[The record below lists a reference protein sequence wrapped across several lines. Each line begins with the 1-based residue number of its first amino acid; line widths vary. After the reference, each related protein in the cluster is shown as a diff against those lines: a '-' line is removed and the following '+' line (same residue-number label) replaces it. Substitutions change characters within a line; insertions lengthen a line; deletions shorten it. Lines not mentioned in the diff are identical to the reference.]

1 MQQVDFTTLTA
12 AVRELQPDWIPARV
26 ETVYQRD
33 RYTLALSLR
42 TLDKRG
48 WIAISWHP
56 QAARIVLTDPPP
68 RIPDTFTLSQQLRS
82 VLGGLAMIEM
92 EIVSPWERL
101 VRLAFATRPGAE
113 RLYYLYI
120 EPIGKYSNLTLT
132 DADNLII
139 TTAHQVSNKQSSV
152 RTIETGRPYEVP
164 PSLTDPMPN
173 LEESIER
180 WIDRVSLIPDKLN
193 QRLVR
198 SYRGLSTILM
208 NEMITAA
215 GLDPIQTTDTLARS
229 DWEKLFEYWQI
240 WLRTLTQVDGYTFNP
255 HLTSNGFSVMGW
267 RCPEPA
273 EGRDPGTPVA
283 SVNQAIETY
292 YTQILD
298 REAFTQLKHQLTQ
311 KLGTILAKLR
321 VKANVF
327 KNRLQESTG
336 ADEYRTNADLLM
348 AYLQEWEPGMKSI
361 VLNDFE
367 TGEPVKIKLE
377 PEKNAIQNAQ
387 FLYKRH
393 QKLKRAKLA
402 VDPLLAEV
410 QAQIDYLEQVEE
422 GILQVEE
429 DGVNDFRD
437 MLQTLLETKRELI
450 DTGYFPTADRLA
462 KAELAETKPR
472 VLKTPS
478 GFELLIGR
486 NNRQN
491 DRLTFKIATDYD
503 LWFHAQEIAGSHGL
517 LRIAPG
523 AVAEEAD
530 LQFTANAVA
539 YYSRAR
545 QSQAVPVVYTA
556 TKHVYKPKGAKPGM
570 VIYKHE
576 QIVWGHP
583 QLLDGKTSIN
593 AGREKY
599 GHDKYPSLAWDQI
612 VTKNP
617 LC

>member
-12 AVRELQPDWIPARV
+12 AVRELQSDWIPARV
-26 ETVYQRD
+26 ESVYQRD
-33 RYTLALSLR
+33 RYTLALSCR
-42 TLDKRG
+42 TLDKRC

-82 VLGGLAMIEM
+82 VLGGLAMTGMEM
-92 EIVSPWERL
+92 VSPWERL
-101 VRLAFATRPGAE
+101 VKLTFATRPGAE
-113 RLYYLYI
+113 ALYYLYV

-208 NEMITAA
+208 NELITAA
-215 GLDPIQTTDTLARS
+215 GLDPIQTTDTLAPA
-229 DWEKLFEYWQI
+229 DWAKLFEYWQI
-240 WLRTLTQVDGYTFNP
+240 WLRTLAQVDGYSFKP
-255 HLTSNGFSVMGW
+255 HLTDNGFSVMGV
-267 RCPEPA
+267 
-273 EGRDPGTPVA
+273 GNTSTPVA
-283 SVNQAIETY
+283 SVNSAIETY
-292 YTQILD
+292 YTRILD

-321 VKANVF
+321 VKANTF
-327 KNRLQESTG
+327 KAKLQESTG

-348 AYLQEWEPGMKSI
+348 SYLQAWQPGMKEI
-361 VLNDFE
+361 ILNDFE

-402 VDPLLAEV
+402 VDPLLAAV
-410 QAQIDYLEQVEE
+410 QAEIDYLEQVEE
-422 GILQVEE
+422 SVLQLQE
-429 DGVNDFRD
+429 DGTNDVRE
-437 MLQTLLETKRELI
+437 MLQTLLEIKKELI
-450 DTGYFPTADRLA
+450 DTGYFPNADRLA
-462 KAELAETKPR
+462 KAELAETKPHS
-472 VLKTPS
+472 LTTPS

-491 DRLTFKIATDYD
+491 DKLTFKTATEYD

-517 LRIAPG
+517 LRITPG

-539 YYSRAR
+539 YYSRSR

-556 TKHVYKPKGAKPGM
+556 TRHVYKPKGAKPGM

-576 QIVWGHP
+576 QIIWGHP
-583 QLLDGKTSIN
+583 QTLV
-593 AGREKY
+593 
-599 GHDKYPSLAWDQI
+599 PS
-612 VTKNP
+612 
-617 LC
+617 

>member
-12 AVRELQPDWIPARV
+12 TVRELQPDWIPARV

-33 RYTLALSLR
+33 RYTLALGLR

-68 RIPDTFTLSQQLRS
+68 RTPDTFTLSQQLRS
-82 VLGGLAMIEM
+82 VLGGLAMTEM

-101 VRLAFATRPGAE
+101 VRLSFATRPGATAM
-113 RLYYLYI
+113 YYLYV

-132 DADNLII
+132 DADNVII
-139 TTAHQVSNKQSSV
+139 TTAHQVNNKQSSV

-164 PSLTDPMPN
+164 PSLTDPMPS

-180 WIDRVSLIPDKLN
+180 WIERVSLIPDKLN

-208 NEMITAA
+208 NEMIVAA
-215 GLDPIQTTDTLARS
+215 GLDPFQTTDTLDRS

-240 WLRTLTQVDGYTFNP
+240 WLRTLTQVDGYQFHP
-255 HLTSNGFSVMGW
+255 HLTPNGFSVMGW
-267 RCPEPA
+267 S
-273 EGRDPGTPVA
+273 DLGTPVA
-283 SVNQAIETY
+283 TVNQAIETY
-292 YTQILD
+292 YTRILD

-311 KLGTILAKLR
+311 KLSTILAKLR
-321 VKANVF
+321 LKANTF
-327 KNRLQESTG
+327 KTKLAESTG

-348 AYLQEWEPGMKSI
+348 AHLQDWQPGMKQI
-361 VLNDFE
+361 ILNDFE

-422 GILQVEE
+422 SILQTEE
-429 DGVNDFRD
+429 DSTNNVRE
-437 MLQTLLETKRELI
+437 MLQTLLEIKEELVN
-450 DTGYFPTADRLA
+450 TGYFPTPDRLA

-472 VLKTPS
+472 SLKTPS

-491 DRLTFKIATDYD
+491 DLLTFKTATEYD

-517 LRIAPG
+517 LRITPG
-523 AVAEEAD
+523 AVAQEED

-545 QSQAVPVVYTA
+545 QSQAVPVVYTE

-583 QLLDGKTSIN
+583 QGIEIDL
-593 AGREKY
+593 
-599 GHDKYPSLAWDQI
+599 
-612 VTKNP
+612 
-617 LC
+617 

>member
-12 AVRELQPDWIPARV
+12 AVRELQPDWVPARV
-26 ETVYQRD
+26 ESVYQRD

-82 VLGGLAMIEM
+82 VLGGLAMIGMEM
-92 EIVSPWERL
+92 VSPWERL
-101 VRLAFATRPGAE
+101 VRLTFATRPGAE
-113 RLYYLYI
+113 ALYYLYV

-173 LEESIER
+173 IEESIER

-208 NEMITAA
+208 NELITAA
-215 GLDPIQTTDTLARS
+215 GLDPVQTTDTLTPA
-229 DWEKLFEYWQI
+229 DWEKLFKYWQI
-240 WLRTLTQVDGYTFNP
+240 WLRTLTQVDGYSFNP
-255 HLTSNGFSVMGW
+255 HLTDNGFSVMGW
-267 RCPEPA
+267 S
-273 EGRDPGTPVA
+273 DIGTPVA
-283 SVNQAIETY
+283 SVNIAIETY
-292 YTQILD
+292 YSRILD

-311 KLGTILAKLR
+311 KLGTILTKLR
-321 VKANVF
+321 VKANTF
-327 KNRLQESTG
+327 KAKLQESTG

-348 AYLQEWEPGMKSI
+348 SYLQEWQPGMKEI
-361 VLNDFE
+361 ILNDFE

-402 VDPLLAEV
+402 VDPLLASV
-410 QAQIDYLEQVEE
+410 QAEIDYLEQVEE
-422 GILQVEE
+422 SVLQLQE
-429 DGVNDFRD
+429 DGTNDVRE
-437 MLQTLLETKRELI
+437 MLQTLLEIKKELI

-462 KAELAETKPR
+462 KAELAETKPHS
-472 VLKTPS
+472 LKTPS

-491 DRLTFKIATDYD
+491 DLLTFKTATEYD

-517 LRIAPG
+517 LRITPG
-523 AVAEEAD
+523 AVAEEVD

-545 QSQAVPVVYTA
+545 QSQAVPVVYTE

-576 QIVWGHP
+576 QIIWGHP
-583 QLLDGKTSIN
+583 QTLNIDLDLT
-593 AGREKY
+593 
-599 GHDKYPSLAWDQI
+599 Q
-612 VTKNP
+612 
-617 LC
+617 

>member
-12 AVRELQPDWIPARV
+12 AVRELQADWIPARV

-33 RYTLALSLR
+33 RYTLALGLR
-42 TLDKRG
+42 TLEKKG

-68 RIPDTFTLSQQLRS
+68 RIADTFTLSQQLRS
-82 VLGGLAMIEM
+82 VLGGLAMVEM
-92 EIVSPWERL
+92 TMVAPWERL

-113 RLYYLYI
+113 ALYYLYV

-164 PSLTDPMPN
+164 PSLTDPMPS
-173 LEESIER
+173 LAESIDR
-180 WIDRVSLIPDKLN
+180 WIERVSLIPDKLN

-208 NEMITAA
+208 NELIVTA
-215 GLDPIQTTDTLARS
+215 GLSPIQTTDTLSPS
-229 DWEKLFEYWQI
+229 DWEKLFGYWQK
-240 WLRTLTQVDGYTFNP
+240 WLRTLTQVAGYQCHP
-255 HLTSNGFSVMGW
+255 HLTTNGFSVLGW
-267 RCPEPA
+267 
-273 EGRDPGTPVA
+273 GNLGTPVA
-283 SVNQAIETY
+283 TVNEAVETY
-292 YTQILD
+292 YTRILD

-311 KLGTILAKLR
+311 KLSTILAKLR
-321 VKANVF
+321 VKANTF
-327 KNRLQESTG
+327 KTKLLESTG

-348 AYLQEWEPGMKSI
+348 AYLQEWAPGMTQI
-361 VLNDFE
+361 ILNDFE

-410 QAQIDYLEQVEE
+410 QAQIDYLEQVEAS
-422 GILQVEE
+422 ILQTDE
-429 DGVNDFRD
+429 DSEDDVRE
-437 MLQTLLETKRELI
+437 MLQTLLEIKKELI
-450 DTGYFPTADRLA
+450 DTGYFPATDRIA

-472 VLKTPS
+472 ALKTPS

-491 DRLTFKIATDYD
+491 DLLTFKTATEYD

-517 LRIAPG
+517 LRITPG
-523 AVAEEAD
+523 AVAEAAD

-545 QSQAVPVVYTA
+545 QSQAVPVVYTE

-583 QLLDGKTSIN
+583 YRLN
-593 AGREKY
+593 AAG
-599 GHDKYPSLAWDQI
+599 L
-612 VTKNP
+612 V
-617 LC
+617 

>member
-12 AVRELQPDWIPARV
+12 AVRELRSDWIPARV
-26 ETVYQRD
+26 ESVYQRD

-82 VLGGLAMIEM
+82 VLGGLAMVGMEM
-92 EIVSPWERL
+92 VSPWERL
-101 VRLAFATRPGAE
+101 VRLTFATRPGAE
-113 RLYYLYI
+113 ALYYLYV

-139 TTAHQVSNKQSSV
+139 TTAHQVTNKQSSV

-173 LEESIER
+173 IEESIER

-208 NEMITAA
+208 NELITAA
-215 GLDPIQTTDTLARS
+215 GLDPIQTTDTLAAA

-240 WLRTLTQVDGYTFNP
+240 WLRTLTQVDEYRFNP
-255 HLTSNGFSVMGW
+255 QLTDNGFSVMGW
-267 RCPEPA
+267 
-273 EGRDPGTPVA
+273 GNLGTPVT
-283 SVNQAIETY
+283 SVNSAIETY
-292 YTQILD
+292 YTRILD

-321 VKANVF
+321 VKANTF
-327 KNRLQESTG
+327 KAKLQESTG
-336 ADEYRTNADLLM
+336 ADEYRSNADLLM
-348 AYLQEWEPGMKSI
+348 SYLQAWQPGMKEI
-361 VLNDFE
+361 ILNDFE

-402 VDPLLAEV
+402 VDPLLAAV
-410 QAQIDYLEQVEE
+410 QAEIDYLEQVEE
-422 GILQVEE
+422 SVIQLQE
-429 DGVNDFRD
+429 DGTNDVCE
-437 MLQTLLETKRELI
+437 MLQTLLEIKKELI
-450 DTGYFPTADRLA
+450 DTGYFPNADRLA

-472 VLKTPS
+472 SLTTPS

-491 DRLTFKIATDYD
+491 DKLTFKTATEYD

-517 LRIAPG
+517 LRITPG

-539 YYSRAR
+539 YYSRSR

-576 QIVWGHP
+576 QIIWGHP
-583 QLLDGKTSIN
+583 QTLNVD
-593 AGREKY
+593 
-599 GHDKYPSLAWDQI
+599 
-612 VTKNP
+612 
-617 LC
+617 

>member
-12 AVRELQPDWIPARV
+12 AVRELQSDWIPARV
-26 ETVYQRD
+26 ESVYQRD

-82 VLGGLAMIEM
+82 VLGGLAMVGMEM
-92 EIVSPWERL
+92 VSPWERL
-101 VRLAFATRPGAE
+101 VKLTFATRPGAE
-113 RLYYLYI
+113 ALYYLYV

-139 TTAHQVSNKQSSV
+139 TTAHQVTNKQSSV

-164 PSLTDPMPN
+164 PSLTDPMPS
-173 LEESIER
+173 LEESLER

-208 NEMITAA
+208 NELITAA
-215 GLDPIQTTDTLARS
+215 GLDPVQTTDTLAPA

-240 WLRTLTQVDGYTFNP
+240 WLRTLTQVDGYSFNP
-255 HLTSNGFSVMGW
+255 HLTDNGFSVMGW
-267 RCPEPA
+267 A
-273 EGRDPGTPVA
+273 DTGTPVV
-283 SVNQAIETY
+283 SVNSAIETY
-292 YTQILD
+292 YTRILD

-321 VKANVF
+321 VKANTF
-327 KNRLQESTG
+327 KAKLQESTG
-336 ADEYRTNADLLM
+336 ADEYRSNADLLM
-348 AYLQEWEPGMKSI
+348 SYLQAWQPGMKEI
-361 VLNDFE
+361 ILNDFE
-367 TGEPVKIKLE
+367 TGAPVKIKLE

-402 VDPLLAEV
+402 VDPLLAAV
-410 QAQIDYLEQVEE
+410 QAEIDYLEQVEE
-422 GILQVEE
+422 SVIQLQEGS
-429 DGVNDFRD
+429 DNDVCE
-437 MLQTLLETKRELI
+437 MLQTLLEIKKELI
-450 DTGYFPTADRLA
+450 DTGYFPNADRLA

-472 VLKTPS
+472 SLTTPS

-491 DRLTFKIATDYD
+491 DKLTFKTATEYD

-517 LRIAPG
+517 LRITPG

-539 YYSRAR
+539 YYSRSR

-576 QIVWGHP
+576 QIIWGHP
-583 QLLDGKTSIN
+583 QTLNID
-593 AGREKY
+593 
-599 GHDKYPSLAWDQI
+599 
-612 VTKNP
+612 
-617 LC
+617 

>member
-12 AVRELQPDWIPARV
+12 TVRELQPDWVPARV

-42 TLDKRG
+42 TLEQRG
-48 WIAISWHP
+48 WMAISWHP
-56 QAARIVLTDPPP
+56 QAARIVITDPPP

-82 VLGGLAMIEM
+82 VLGGLAMIEL
-92 EIVSPWERL
+92 ELVTPWERL
-101 VRLAFATRPGAE
+101 VRLAFATRPGAAA
-113 RLYYLYI
+113 LYYLYV

-152 RTIETGRPYEVP
+152 RTIETGRPYEAP
-164 PSLTDPMPN
+164 PSLTDPQPH
-173 LEESIER
+173 LAESIER
-180 WIDRVSLIPDKLN
+180 WIERVSLIPDRLN
-193 QRLVR
+193 LRLVR

-208 NEMITAA
+208 NELITVA
-215 GLDPIQTTDTLARS
+215 GLNPLQTTDTLARS

-240 WLRTLTQVDGYTFNP
+240 WLRTLTQVEGYQFHP
-255 HLTSNGFSVMGW
+255 QLTTNGFSVMGW
-267 RCPEPA
+267 RCPEPVV
-273 EGRDPGTPVA
+273 GSDISTPVTT
-283 SVNQAIETY
+283 VNQAVEAY

-298 REAFTQLKHQLTQ
+298 REAFSQLKHQLTQ
-311 KLGTILAKLR
+311 KLSTILAKLR
-321 VKANVF
+321 VKAHTF
-327 KNRLQESTG
+327 TTKLQESTG

-348 AYLQEWEPGMKSI
+348 AYLHHWEPGMNQI
-361 VLNDFE
+361 ILNDFE

-410 QAQIDYLEQVEE
+410 QAQIDYLEQVEAS
-422 GILQVEE
+422 IVQVEE
-429 DGVNDFRD
+429 DGTNDARE
-437 MLQTLLETKRELI
+437 MLQTLLETKKELI
-450 DTGYFPTADRLA
+450 DTGYFPAADRLA

-491 DRLTFKIATDYD
+491 DRLTFKMATDYD

-517 LRIAPG
+517 LRITPG

-545 QSQAVPVVYTA
+545 QSQSVPVVYTA

-583 QLLDGKTSIN
+583 QLLDASF
-593 AGREKY
+593 
-599 GHDKYPSLAWDQI
+599 S
-612 VTKNP
+612 
-617 LC
+617 

>member
-12 AVRELQPDWIPARV
+12 AVRELQLDWIPARV
-26 ETVYQRD
+26 ESVYQRD

-82 VLGGLAMIEM
+82 VLGGLAMIGLEM
-92 EIVSPWERL
+92 VSPWERL
-101 VRLAFATRPGAE
+101 VRLTFATRPGAE
-113 RLYYLYI
+113 ALYYLYV

-139 TTAHQVSNKQSSV
+139 TTAHQVTNKQSSV

-164 PSLTDPMPN
+164 PALTDPMPN
-173 LEESIER
+173 IAESIDR

-208 NEMITAA
+208 NELITVA
-215 GLDPIQTTDTLARS
+215 GLDPVQNTETLARS
-229 DWEKLFEYWQI
+229 DWEKLFGYWQV
-240 WLRTLTQVDGYTFNP
+240 WLKTLNQVESYHFKP
-255 HLTSNGFSVMGW
+255 QLTEHGFSVMGW
-267 RCPEPA
+267 
-273 EGRDPGTPVA
+273 DHPGTAVA
-283 SVNQAIETY
+283 SVNLAIETY

-298 REAFTQLKHQLTQ
+298 QEAFTQLKHQLTQ

-321 VKANVF
+321 VKANTF
-327 KNRLQESTG
+327 KAKLQESTG

-348 AYLQEWEPGMKSI
+348 SYLQEWQPGMKQI
-361 VLNDFE
+361 ILNDFE
-367 TGEPVKIKLE
+367 TGEPIKIKLE

-402 VDPLLAEV
+402 VDPLLAAV
-410 QAQIDYLEQVEE
+410 QAEIDYLEQVEE
-422 GILQVEE
+422 SVIQLQP
-429 DGVNDFRD
+429 DSTNDVREL
-437 MLQTLLETKRELI
+437 LQTLLEIKKELI
-450 DTGYFPTADRLA
+450 DTGYFPSADRLA

-472 VLKTPS
+472 VLITPS

-491 DRLTFKIATDYD
+491 DRLTFKTATEYD

-517 LRIAPG
+517 LRITPG
-523 AVAEEAD
+523 AVADAAD

-545 QSQAVPVVYTA
+545 HSQSVPVVYTA

-576 QIVWGHP
+576 QIVWGNP
-583 QLLDGKTSIN
+583 LVARTSIS
-593 AGREKY
+593 KF
-599 GHDKYPSLAWDQI
+599 I
-612 VTKNP
+612 
-617 LC
+617 

>member
-12 AVRELQPDWIPARV
+12 AVRELKSDWIPARV
-26 ETVYQRD
+26 ESVYQRD

-82 VLGGLAMIEM
+82 VLGGLAMVGMEM
-92 EIVSPWERL
+92 VSPWERL
-101 VRLAFATRPGAE
+101 VKLTFATRPGAE
-113 RLYYLYI
+113 ALYYLYV

-139 TTAHQVSNKQSSV
+139 TTAHQVTNKQSSV

-208 NEMITAA
+208 NELITAA
-215 GLDPIQTTDTLARS
+215 GLDPIQTTDTLTPA
-229 DWEKLFEYWQI
+229 DWEQLFEYWQI
-240 WLRTLTQVDGYTFNP
+240 WLRTLTQVDGYKFNP
-255 HLTSNGFSVMGW
+255 HLTDNGFSVMGW
-267 RCPEPA
+267 
-273 EGRDPGTPVA
+273 GNVGTPVA
-283 SVNQAIETY
+283 SVNSAIETY
-292 YTQILD
+292 YTRILD

-321 VKANVF
+321 VKANTF
-327 KNRLQESTG
+327 KAKLQESTG

-348 AYLQEWEPGMKSI
+348 SYLQAWQPGMKEI
-361 VLNDFE
+361 ILNDFE
-367 TGEPVKIKLE
+367 TGTPVKIKLE

-402 VDPLLAEV
+402 VDPLLAAVKAE
-410 QAQIDYLEQVEE
+410 IDYLEQVEE
-422 GILQVEE
+422 SVIQLQESS
-429 DGVNDFRD
+429 DNDVCE
-437 MLQTLLETKRELI
+437 MLQTLLEIKKELI
-450 DTGYFPTADRLA
+450 DTGYFPNADRLA

-472 VLKTPS
+472 SLITPS

-491 DRLTFKIATDYD
+491 DKLTFKTATEYD

-517 LRIAPG
+517 LRITPG

-539 YYSRAR
+539 YYSRSR

-576 QIVWGHP
+576 QIIWGHP
-583 QLLDGKTSIN
+583 QTLNID
-593 AGREKY
+593 
-599 GHDKYPSLAWDQI
+599 
-612 VTKNP
+612 
-617 LC
+617 

>member
-12 AVRELQPDWIPARV
+12 AVRELQLDWIPARV

-33 RYTLALSLR
+33 RYTLAISLR

-82 VLGGLAMIEM
+82 VLGGLAMIGMEM
-92 EIVSPWERL
+92 VSPWERL
-101 VRLAFATRPGAE
+101 VRLTFGTRPGAE
-113 RLYYLYI
+113 ALYYLYV

-173 LEESIER
+173 IEESIDR

-208 NEMITAA
+208 NELITAA
-215 GLDPIQTTDTLARS
+215 GLDPIQQTETLGRS
-229 DWEKLFEYWQI
+229 DWEQLFGYWQI
-240 WLRTLTQVDGYTFNP
+240 WLKTLHQVEGYKFKP
-255 HLTSNGFSVMGW
+255 QLTDHSFSVMGW
-267 RCPEPA
+267 SKL
-273 EGRDPGTPVA
+273 DTYVA
-283 SVNQAIETY
+283 SVNQAIEGY

-321 VKANVF
+321 VKANTF
-327 KNRLQESTG
+327 TAKLQESTG

-348 AYLQEWEPGMKSI
+348 SYLQEWQPGMKQI
-361 VLNDFE
+361 ILNDFE
-367 TGEPVKIKLE
+367 TGEPIKIKLE

-402 VDPLLAEV
+402 VDPLLASV
-410 QAQIDYLEQVEE
+410 QAEIDYLEQVEE
-422 GILQVEE
+422 SVLQLQADSTSDVCE
-429 DGVNDFRD
+429 
-437 MLQTLLETKRELI
+437 MLQTLLEIKKELI

-462 KAELAETKPR
+462 KAELAETKPHS
-472 VLKTPS
+472 LTTPS

-491 DRLTFKIATDYD
+491 DRLTFKTATEYD

-517 LRIAPG
+517 LRITPG
-523 AVAEEAD
+523 AVAEAAD

-583 QLLDGKTSIN
+583 L
-593 AGREKY
+593 AAA
-599 GHDKYPSLAWDQI
+599 PSVSAS
-612 VTKNP
+612 
-617 LC
+617 

>member
-12 AVRELQPDWIPARV
+12 AVRELQPEWIPARV
-26 ETVYQRD
+26 ESVYQKD
-33 RYTLALSLR
+33 KYTLALSLR

-82 VLGGLAMIEM
+82 VLGGLAMTEM
-92 EIVSPWERL
+92 EIVLPWERL
-101 VRLAFATRPGAE
+101 VRLAFAKRPGAE
-113 RLYYLYI
+113 ALYYLYV

-139 TTAHQVSNKQSSV
+139 TTAHQVNNKQSSV

-173 LEESIER
+173 LEESIDR
-180 WIDRVSLIPDKLN
+180 WIERVSLIPGKLN
-193 QRLVR
+193 QRLVK

-208 NEMITAA
+208 NELIFTA
-215 GLDPIQTTDTLARS
+215 GLDPLQTTDTLS
-229 DWEKLFEYWQI
+229 PLDWEKLFEYWQI
-240 WLRTLTQVDGYTFNP
+240 WLKTMTQVEGYRFNP
-255 HLTSNGFSVMGW
+255 YLTNNGYSVMGW
-267 RCPEPA
+267 
-273 EGRDPGTPVA
+273 GISITPVA
-283 SVNQAIETY
+283 SVNAAVETY

-298 REAFTQLKHQLTQ
+298 REAFSQLKHQLTQ

-321 VKANVF
+321 VKANTF
-327 KNRLQESTG
+327 KTKLQESTG

-348 AYLQEWEPGMKSI
+348 AYLQEWEPGMKQI
-361 VLNDFE
+361 ILNDFQ
-367 TGEPVKIKLE
+367 TGEPVIIKLE

-402 VDPLLAEV
+402 VDPLLAAV
-410 QAQIDYLEQVEE
+410 QAEIDYLEQVEE
-422 GILQVEE
+422 SVLQIQE
-429 DGVNDFRD
+429 DGTNNPLE
-437 MLQTLLETKRELI
+437 MLQTLLEIKKELI

-462 KAELAETKPR
+462 KSELAETKPR
-472 VLKTPS
+472 SLKTPS

-491 DRLTFKIATDYD
+491 DLLTFKTATEYD

-517 LRIAPG
+517 LRITPG

-545 QSQAVPVVYTA
+545 QSQAVPVVYTE

-576 QIVWGHP
+576 QIIWGYP
-583 QLLDGKTSIN
+583 QEIEIDTI
-593 AGREKY
+593 
-599 GHDKYPSLAWDQI
+599 
-612 VTKNP
+612 
-617 LC
+617 

>member
-33 RYTLALSLR
+33 RYTLALGLR
-42 TLDKRG
+42 TLEKKG

-82 VLGGLAMIEM
+82 VLGGLAMVEM
-92 EIVSPWERL
+92 NMVAPWERL

-113 RLYYLYI
+113 ARYYLYV

-164 PSLTDPMPN
+164 PSLTDPMPS
-173 LEESIER
+173 LEEPIDR
-180 WIDRVSLIPDKLN
+180 WIERVSLIPDKLN

-208 NEMITAA
+208 NELIATAE
-215 GLDPIQTTDTLARS
+215 LSPIQTTDTLDRS
-229 DWEKLFEYWQI
+229 DWENLFAYWQK
-240 WLRTLTQVDGYTFNP
+240 WLRTLTQVEGYQFHP
-255 HLTSNGFSVMGW
+255 HLTTNGFSVLGW
-267 RCPEPA
+267 S
-273 EGRDPGTPVA
+273 DSVTPVA
-283 SVNQAIETY
+283 TVNDAVETY

-311 KLGTILAKLR
+311 KLSTFLAKLR
-321 VKANVF
+321 VKANTF
-327 KNRLQESTG
+327 KTKLLESTG

-348 AYLQEWEPGMKSI
+348 AYLQEWQPGMNQI
-361 VLNDFE
+361 ILNDFE

-410 QAQIDYLEQVEE
+410 QAQIDYLEQVEAS
-422 GILQVEE
+422 ILQTEE
-429 DGVNDFRD
+429 DRENDVRD
-437 MLQTLLETKRELI
+437 MLQTLLEIKKELI
-450 DTGYFPTADRLA
+450 DTGYFPAADRIA

-472 VLKTPS
+472 SLKTPS

-491 DRLTFKIATDYD
+491 DLLTFKTATEYD

-517 LRIAPG
+517 LRITPG

-583 QLLDGKTSIN
+583 QGIEID
-593 AGREKY
+593 R
-599 GHDKYPSLAWDQI
+599 
-612 VTKNP
+612 
-617 LC
+617 

>member
-12 AVRELQPDWIPARV
+12 AVRELQLDWIPARV
-26 ETVYQRD
+26 ESVYQSD

-56 QAARIVLTDPPP
+56 QAARIVQTDPPP

-82 VLGGLAMIEM
+82 VLGGLAMIGMEM
-92 EIVSPWERL
+92 VSPWERL
-101 VRLAFATRPGAE
+101 VKLTFATRPGAE
-113 RLYYLYI
+113 ALYYLYV

-173 LEESIER
+173 IEESIDR
-180 WIDRVSLIPDKLN
+180 WLDRVSLIPDKLN

-208 NEMITAA
+208 NELITAA
-215 GLDPIQTTDTLARS
+215 GLDPIQNTETLARS
-229 DWEKLFEYWQI
+229 DWEQLFGYWQI
-240 WLRTLTQVDGYTFNP
+240 WLKTLTQVEDYRFNP
-255 HLTSNGFSVMGW
+255 RQTEHGFSVMGW
-267 RCPEPA
+267 
-273 EGRDPGTPVA
+273 DLTGTAVA
-283 SVNQAIETY
+283 SVNQAIEGY

-321 VKANVF
+321 VKANTF
-327 KNRLQESTG
+327 KAKLQESTG

-348 AYLQEWEPGMKSI
+348 SYLQEWQPGMKQI
-361 VLNDFE
+361 ILNDFE
-367 TGEPVKIKLE
+367 TGEPIKIKLE

-402 VDPLLAEV
+402 VDPLLAAV
-410 QAQIDYLEQVEE
+410 QAEIDYLEQVEE
-422 GILQVEE
+422 SVIQLQP
-429 DGVNDFRD
+429 DSTNDVREL
-437 MLQTLLETKRELI
+437 LQTLLEIKKELI

-462 KAELAETKPR
+462 KAELAETKPHA
-472 VLKTPS
+472 LTTPS

-491 DRLTFKIATDYD
+491 DRLTFKTATEYD

-517 LRIAPG
+517 LRITPG
-523 AVAEEAD
+523 AVAETAD

-583 QLLDGKTSIN
+583 LAANLSICAN
-593 AGREKY
+593 
-599 GHDKYPSLAWDQI
+599 Q
-612 VTKNP
+612 
-617 LC
+617 

>member
-12 AVRELQPDWIPARV
+12 AVRELQPEWIPARV
-26 ETVYQRD
+26 ETVYQSD
-33 RYTLALSLR
+33 RYTLALGLR
-42 TLDKRG
+42 TLDKKG

-82 VLGGLAMIEM
+82 VLGGLAMTGLEM
-92 EIVSPWERL
+92 PTPWERL
-101 VRLAFATRPGAE
+101 VRLTFASRPGAE
-113 RLYYLYI
+113 ALYYLYV

-164 PSLTDPMPN
+164 PSLTDPMPS
-173 LEESIER
+173 LEEPLDR

-208 NEMITAA
+208 NELIVTT
-215 GLDPIQTTDTLARS
+215 GLDPLQTTDTLSAS
-229 DWEKLFEYWQI
+229 DWENLFASWQK
-240 WLRTLTQVDGYTFNP
+240 WLRTLTKVEGHQFHP
-255 HLTSNGFSVMGW
+255 CLTNNGFSVLGW
-267 RCPEPA
+267 
-273 EGRDPGTPVA
+273 DNSGTPVA
-283 SVNQAIETY
+283 TVNEAVETY
-292 YTQILD
+292 YTRILD

-311 KLGTILAKLR
+311 KLSTILAKLR
-321 VKANVF
+321 LKANTF
-327 KNRLQESTG
+327 KTKLLESTG

-348 AYLQEWEPGMKSI
+348 AYLQEWEPGMKQI
-361 VLNDFE
+361 ILNDFE

-410 QAQIDYLEQVEE
+410 QAQIDYLEQVEAS
-422 GILQVEE
+422 ILQAEE
-429 DGVNDFRD
+429 DSNNNVREL
-437 MLQTLLETKRELI
+437 LQTLLEIKKELI
-450 DTGYFPTADRLA
+450 DTGYFPAADRIA

-472 VLKTPS
+472 SLKTPS

-491 DRLTFKIATDYD
+491 DLLTFKTATEYD

-517 LRIAPG
+517 LRITPG
-523 AVAEEAD
+523 EVAQEAD

-539 YYSRAR
+539 YYSRSR
-545 QSQAVPVVYTA
+545 QSQAVPVVYTE

-583 QLLDGKTSIN
+583 QEI
-593 AGREKY
+593 
-599 GHDKYPSLAWDQI
+599 QI
-612 VTKNP
+612 DII
-617 LC
+617 

>member
-12 AVRELQPDWIPARV
+12 AVRELQHDWIPARV
-26 ETVYQRD
+26 ESVYQRD

-82 VLGGLAMIEM
+82 VLGGLAMIGMEM
-92 EIVSPWERL
+92 VSPWERL
-101 VRLAFATRPGAE
+101 VKLTFATRPGAQA
-113 RLYYLYI
+113 LYYLYV

-173 LEESIER
+173 IEESIER

-208 NEMITAA
+208 NELITTA
-215 GLDPIQTTDTLARS
+215 GLDPIQTTDTLARA
-229 DWEKLFEYWQI
+229 DWEKLFQYWQI
-240 WLRTLTQVDGYTFNP
+240 WLRTLTQVDGYRFNP
-255 HLTSNGFSVMGW
+255 HLTDNGFSVMGV
-267 RCPEPA
+267 
-273 EGRDPGTPVA
+273 GNIGTPVA
-283 SVNQAIETY
+283 SVNSAIEIY
-292 YTQILD
+292 YSRILD

-321 VKANVF
+321 IKANTF
-327 KNRLQESTG
+327 KAKLKESTG

-348 AYLQEWEPGMKSI
+348 SYLQAWQPGMKEI
-361 VLNDFE
+361 ILNDFE

-402 VDPLLAEV
+402 VDPLLAAV
-410 QAQIDYLEQVEE
+410 QAEIDYLEQVEE
-422 GILQVEE
+422 SVIQLQEGNE
-429 DGVNDFRD
+429 NDVRE
-437 MLQTLLETKRELI
+437 MLQTLLEIKKELI
-450 DTGYFPTADRLA
+450 DTGYFPNADRLA
-462 KAELAETKPR
+462 KAELAETKPHS
-472 VLKTPS
+472 LTTPS

-491 DRLTFKIATDYD
+491 DKLTFKTATEYD

-517 LRIAPG
+517 LRITPG

-539 YYSRAR
+539 YYSRSR

-556 TKHVYKPKGAKPGM
+556 TKNVYKPKGAKPGM

-576 QIVWGHP
+576 QIIWGHP
-583 QLLDGKTSIN
+583 QT
-593 AGREKY
+593 
-599 GHDKYPSLAWDQI
+599 LA
-612 VTKNP
+612 NS
-617 LC
+617 

>member
-12 AVRELQPDWIPARV
+12 AVRELQSDWIPARV
-26 ETVYQRD
+26 ESVYQRD

-56 QAARIVLTDPPP
+56 QAARIVLTTPPP

-82 VLGGLAMIEM
+82 VLGGLAMVGMEM
-92 EIVSPWERL
+92 VSPWERL
-101 VRLAFATRPGAE
+101 VKLTFATRPGAE
-113 RLYYLYI
+113 SLYYLYV

-132 DADNLII
+132 DADNLIV

-208 NEMITAA
+208 NELITAA
-215 GLDPIQTTDTLARS
+215 GLDPVQTTDTLAPA

-240 WLRTLTQVDGYTFNP
+240 WLRTLTQVDGYSFNP
-255 HLTSNGFSVMGW
+255 HLTDNGFSVMGW
-267 RCPEPA
+267 
-273 EGRDPGTPVA
+273 GNLGTPVD
-283 SVNQAIETY
+283 SVNSAIETY
-292 YTQILD
+292 YMRILD

-321 VKANVF
+321 VKANTF
-327 KNRLQESTG
+327 KAKLKESTG
-336 ADEYRTNADLLM
+336 ADEYRSNADLLM
-348 AYLQEWEPGMKSI
+348 SYLQVWQPGMKEI
-361 VLNDFE
+361 ILNDFE

-402 VDPLLAEV
+402 VDPLLAAV
-410 QAQIDYLEQVEE
+410 QAEIDYLEQVEE
-422 GILQVEE
+422 SVIQLQEGS
-429 DGVNDFRD
+429 DNDVCE
-437 MLQTLLETKRELI
+437 MLQTLLEIKKELI
-450 DTGYFPTADRLA
+450 DTGYFPNADRLA

-472 VLKTPS
+472 SLTTPS

-491 DRLTFKIATDYD
+491 DKLTFKTATEYD

-517 LRIAPG
+517 LRITPG

-539 YYSRAR
+539 YYSRSR

-576 QIVWGHP
+576 QIIWGHP
-583 QLLDGKTSIN
+583 QTLTIS
-593 AGREKY
+593 
-599 GHDKYPSLAWDQI
+599 
-612 VTKNP
+612 
-617 LC
+617 

>member
-12 AVRELQPDWIPARV
+12 AVRELQPEWIPARV
-26 ETVYQRD
+26 ESVYQKD
-33 RYTLALSLR
+33 KHTLALSLR

-68 RIPDTFTLSQQLRS
+68 RVPDTFTLSQQLRS
-82 VLGGLAMIEM
+82 VLGGLAMTEM
-92 EIVSPWERL
+92 EIVLPWERL
-101 VRLAFATRPGAE
+101 VRLAFAKRPGAE
-113 RLYYLYI
+113 ALYYLYV

-173 LEESIER
+173 LEESIDR
-180 WIDRVSLIPDKLN
+180 WIDRVSLIPGKLN
-193 QRLVR
+193 QRLVK

-208 NEMITAA
+208 NELIFTA
-215 GLDPIQTTDTLARS
+215 GLDPVQTTDTLS
-229 DWEKLFEYWQI
+229 PLDWEKLFEYWQI
-240 WLRTLTQVDGYTFNP
+240 WLRTITQVEGYRFNP
-255 HLTSNGFSVMGW
+255 YLTNNGYSVMGW
-267 RCPEPA
+267 RCPEPV
-273 EGRDPGTPVA
+273 EGGISITPVA
-283 SVNQAIETY
+283 TVNEAVETY

-298 REAFTQLKHQLTQ
+298 REAFSQLKHQLTQ

-321 VKANVF
+321 VKANTF
-327 KNRLQESTG
+327 KTKLKESTG

-348 AYLQEWEPGMKSI
+348 AYLQEWSPGMKQI
-361 VLNDFE
+361 ILNDFE
-367 TGEPVKIKLE
+367 TGSPVTIKLE

-402 VDPLLAEV
+402 VDPLLAAV
-410 QAQIDYLEQVEE
+410 QAEIDYLEQVEE
-422 GILQVEE
+422 SVLQIQE
-429 DGVNDFRD
+429 DGTNNPPE
-437 MLQTLLETKRELI
+437 MLQTLLEIKKELI

-462 KAELAETKPR
+462 KSELAETKPR
-472 VLKTPS
+472 SLKTPS

-491 DRLTFKIATDYD
+491 DVLTFKTATEYD

-517 LRIAPG
+517 LRITPG
-523 AVAEEAD
+523 SVAEEAD

-545 QSQAVPVVYTA
+545 QSQAVPVVYTE

-576 QIVWGHP
+576 QIIWGHP
-583 QLLDGKTSIN
+583 QILDAS
-593 AGREKY
+593 
-599 GHDKYPSLAWDQI
+599 
-612 VTKNP
+612 
-617 LC
+617 

>member
-12 AVRELQPDWIPARV
+12 AVRELQLDWIPARV
-26 ETVYQRD
+26 ESVYQRD

-82 VLGGLAMIEM
+82 VLGGLAMTGMEM
-92 EIVSPWERL
+92 VSPWERL
-101 VRLAFATRPGAE
+101 VRLTFGTRPGAE
-113 RLYYLYI
+113 ALYYLYV

-173 LEESIER
+173 IEESIDR

-208 NEMITAA
+208 NELITAA
-215 GLDPIQTTDTLARS
+215 GLDPIQSTESLARS
-229 DWEKLFEYWQI
+229 DWEQLFGYWQI
-240 WLRTLTQVDGYTFNP
+240 WLKTLHQVDGYRFNP
-255 HLTSNGFSVMGW
+255 QLTDHSFSVMGW
-267 RCPEPA
+267 SKL
-273 EGRDPGTPVA
+273 DTPVA
-283 SVNQAIETY
+283 SVNQAIEGY

-311 KLGTILAKLR
+311 KLGTILAKLW
-321 VKANVF
+321 VKANTF
-327 KNRLQESTG
+327 TAKLQESTG

-348 AYLQEWEPGMKSI
+348 SYLQEWQPGMKQI
-361 VLNDFE
+361 ILNDFE
-367 TGEPVKIKLE
+367 TGEPIKIKLE

-402 VDPLLAEV
+402 VDPLLAAV
-410 QAQIDYLEQVEE
+410 QAEIDYLEQVEE
-422 GILQVEE
+422 SVLQLQADSTSDVCE
-429 DGVNDFRD
+429 
-437 MLQTLLETKRELI
+437 MLQTLLEIKKELI

-472 VLKTPS
+472 VLITPS

-491 DRLTFKIATDYD
+491 DRLTFKTATEYD

-517 LRIAPG
+517 LRITPG
-523 AVAEEAD
+523 AVAEAAD

-583 QLLDGKTSIN
+583 LAAT
-593 AGREKY
+593 
-599 GHDKYPSLAWDQI
+599 PSVSAS
-612 VTKNP
+612 
-617 LC
+617 

>member
-12 AVRELQPDWIPARV
+12 AVRELQSDWIPARV
-26 ETVYQRD
+26 ESVYQRD

-42 TLDKRG
+42 TLEKRG

-82 VLGGLAMIEM
+82 VLGGLAMIGMEM
-92 EIVSPWERL
+92 VSPWERL
-101 VRLAFATRPGAE
+101 VRLTFATRPGAE
-113 RLYYLYI
+113 ALYYLYV

-173 LEESIER
+173 IEESIER
-180 WIDRVSLIPDKLN
+180 WIDRVRLIPDKLN

-208 NEMITAA
+208 NELITAA
-215 GLDPIQTTDTLARS
+215 GLDPIQTTDTLTPT

-240 WLRTLTQVDGYTFNP
+240 WLRTLTQVDGYSFNP
-255 HLTSNGFSVMGW
+255 HLTDNGFSVMGW
-267 RCPEPA
+267 A
-273 EGRDPGTPVA
+273 DGGTLVA
-283 SVNQAIETY
+283 SVNSAIETY
-292 YTQILD
+292 YSRILD

-321 VKANVF
+321 VKANTF
-327 KNRLQESTG
+327 KAKLQESTG

-348 AYLQEWEPGMKSI
+348 SYLQVWQPGMKEI
-361 VLNDFE
+361 ILNDFE
-367 TGEPVKIKLE
+367 TGAPVKIKLE

-402 VDPLLAEV
+402 VDPLLAAV
-410 QAQIDYLEQVEE
+410 QAEIDYLEQVEE
-422 GILQVEE
+422 SVLQLQE
-429 DGVNDFRD
+429 DGTNDVCE
-437 MLQTLLETKRELI
+437 MLQTLLEIKKELI

-462 KAELAETKPR
+462 KAELAETKPHS
-472 VLKTPS
+472 LTTPS

-491 DRLTFKIATDYD
+491 DKLTFKTATEYD

-517 LRIAPG
+517 LRITPG

-539 YYSRAR
+539 YYSRSR

-576 QIVWGHP
+576 QIIWGHP
-583 QLLDGKTSIN
+583 QST
-593 AGREKY
+593 R
-599 GHDKYPSLAWDQI
+599 
-612 VTKNP
+612 
-617 LC
+617 

>member
-12 AVRELQPDWIPARV
+12 AVRELQLDWIPARV
-26 ETVYQRD
+26 ESVYQRD

-82 VLGGLAMIEM
+82 VLGGLAMIGM
-92 EIVSPWERL
+92 ELVSPWERL
-101 VRLAFATRPGAE
+101 VRLTFATRPGAE
-113 RLYYLYI
+113 ALYYLYV

-139 TTAHQVSNKQSSV
+139 TTAHQVTNKQSSV

-180 WIDRVSLIPDKLN
+180 WIERVSLIPDKLN

-208 NEMITAA
+208 SELITAA
-215 GLDPIQTTDTLARS
+215 GLDPVQLTDTLDRA

-240 WLRTLTQVDGYTFNP
+240 WLSTLTQVEGYKFKP
-255 HLTSNGFSVMGW
+255 QLTGNGFSVMGW
-267 RCPEPA
+267 S
-273 EGRDPGTPVA
+273 DSGTPA
-283 SVNQAIETY
+283 TSVNYAIETY

-321 VKANVF
+321 VKANTF
-327 KNRLQESTG
+327 KAKLQESTG

-348 AYLQEWEPGMKSI
+348 SYLQEWQPGMKQI
-361 VLNDFE
+361 ILNDFE

-402 VDPLLAEV
+402 VDPLLAAV
-410 QAQIDYLEQVEE
+410 QSEIDYLEQVEE
-422 GILQVEE
+422 SVLQLQESSE
-429 DGVNDFRD
+429 NDVRE
-437 MLQTLLETKRELI
+437 MLQTLLEIKKELI
-450 DTGYFPTADRLA
+450 DTGYFPNADRLA

-472 VLKTPS
+472 SLISPS

-491 DRLTFKIATDYD
+491 DQLTFKTATEYD

-517 LRIAPG
+517 LRITPG

-576 QIVWGHP
+576 QIIWGHP
-583 QLLDGKTSIN
+583 QTL
-593 AGREKY
+593 A
-599 GHDKYPSLAWDQI
+599 HD
-612 VTKNP
+612 
-617 LC
+617 

>member
-12 AVRELQPDWIPARV
+12 AVRELQSDWIPARV
-26 ETVYQRD
+26 ESVYQRD

-48 WIAISWHP
+48 WIAISWHT

-82 VLGGLAMIEM
+82 VLGGLAMVGMEM
-92 EIVSPWERL
+92 VSPWERL
-101 VRLAFATRPGAE
+101 VRLTFATRPGAE
-113 RLYYLYI
+113 ALYYLYV

-139 TTAHQVSNKQSSV
+139 TTAHQVTNKQSSV

-208 NEMITAA
+208 NELITAA
-215 GLDPIQTTDTLARS
+215 GLDPIQTTDTLTPT

-240 WLRTLTQVDGYTFNP
+240 WLRTLTQVDGYSFKP
-255 HLTSNGFSVMGW
+255 HLTDNGFSVMGV
-267 RCPEPA
+267 
-273 EGRDPGTPVA
+273 GNIGTPVA
-283 SVNQAIETY
+283 SVNIAIETY
-292 YTQILD
+292 YTRILD

-321 VKANVF
+321 VKANTF
-327 KNRLQESTG
+327 KAKLQESTG

-348 AYLQEWEPGMKSI
+348 SYLQVWQPGMKEI
-361 VLNDFE
+361 ILNDFE

-402 VDPLLAEV
+402 VDPLLAAV
-410 QAQIDYLEQVEE
+410 QAEIDYLEQVEE
-422 GILQVEE
+422 SVLQLQE
-429 DGVNDFRD
+429 DGTNDVRE
-437 MLQTLLETKRELI
+437 MLQTLLEIKKELI
-450 DTGYFPTADRLA
+450 DTGYFPNADRLA

-472 VLKTPS
+472 SLTTPS

-491 DRLTFKIATDYD
+491 DKLTFKTATEYD

-517 LRIAPG
+517 LRITPG

-539 YYSRAR
+539 YYSRSR

-576 QIVWGHP
+576 QIIWGHP
-583 QLLDGKTSIN
+583 QKLNIS
-593 AGREKY
+593 
-599 GHDKYPSLAWDQI
+599 
-612 VTKNP
+612 
-617 LC
+617 

>member
-12 AVRELQPDWIPARV
+12 AVRELQLAWIPARV

-33 RYTLALSLR
+33 RYTLALGLR
-42 TLDKRG
+42 TLDKKG

-82 VLGGLAMIEM
+82 VLGGLAMTAMEM
-92 EIVSPWERL
+92 LTPWERL
-101 VRLAFATRPGAE
+101 VRLTFAPRPGAE
-113 RLYYLYI
+113 ALYYLYV

-164 PSLTDPMPN
+164 PSLTDPMPS
-173 LEESIER
+173 LEEPIDR

-198 SYRGLSTILM
+198 SYRGLSTILT
-208 NEMITAA
+208 NELITIS
-215 GLDPIQTTDTLARS
+215 GLDPIQTTDTLTRS
-229 DWEKLFEYWQI
+229 NWEKLFASWQK
-240 WLRTLTQVDGYTFNP
+240 WLRTITQVEGYQFRP
-255 HLTSNGFSVMGW
+255 HLTDNGFSVLGW
-267 RCPEPA
+267 
-273 EGRDPGTPVA
+273 DNSGTPVA
-283 SVNQAIETY
+283 TVNEAIETY
-292 YTQILD
+292 YTRTLD

-311 KLGTILAKLR
+311 KLSTILAKLR
-321 VKANVF
+321 LKANTF
-327 KNRLQESTG
+327 KTKLQESTG
-336 ADEYRTNADLLM
+336 ADEYRHNADLLM
-348 AYLQEWEPGMKSI
+348 AYLQEWQPGMKQI
-361 VLNDFE
+361 ILNDFE

-422 GILQVEE
+422 SILQTEE
-429 DGVNDFRD
+429 DSKNNVRE
-437 MLQTLLETKRELI
+437 MLQTLLEIKEELVN
-450 DTGYFPTADRLA
+450 TGYFPTPDRLA

-472 VLKTPS
+472 SLKTPS

-491 DRLTFKIATDYD
+491 DRLTFKTATEYD

-517 LRIAPG
+517 LRITPG
-523 AVAEEAD
+523 EVAQEAD

-545 QSQAVPVVYTA
+545 QSQAVPVVYTE

-576 QIVWGHP
+576 QIIWGHP
-583 QLLDGKTSIN
+583 QTLDASVSN
-593 AGREKY
+593 
-599 GHDKYPSLAWDQI
+599 
-612 VTKNP
+612 
-617 LC
+617 

>member
-1 MQQVDFTTLTA
+1 
-12 AVRELQPDWIPARV
+12 
-26 ETVYQRD
+26 
-33 RYTLALSLR
+33 LACVPS
-42 TLDKRG
+42 KKKG

-56 QAARIVLTDPPP
+56 QAARIVLTAPPP
-68 RIPDTFTLSQQLRS
+68 KIPDTFTLSQQLRS
-82 VLGGLAMIEM
+82 VLGGLAMVEM
-92 EIVSPWERL
+92 KMVAPWERL

-113 RLYYLYI
+113 ALYYLYV

-164 PSLTDPMPN
+164 PSLTDPMPS
-173 LEESIER
+173 LEEPIDR

-208 NEMITAA
+208 NELIVAA

-229 DWEKLFEYWQI
+229 DWEKLFESWQK
-240 WLRTLTQVDGYTFNP
+240 WLRTLTQVEGYQFNP
-255 HLTSNGFSVMGW
+255 HLTTNGFSVLGW
-267 RCPEPA
+267 RCPELV
-273 EGRDPGTPVA
+273 EGSDSGTPVA
-283 SVNQAIETY
+283 TVNEAVETY
-292 YTQILD
+292 YTRILD

-311 KLGTILAKLR
+311 KLSTILAKLR
-321 VKANVF
+321 VKANTF
-327 KNRLQESTG
+327 KAKLEESTG

-348 AYLQEWEPGMKSI
+348 AYLQEWKPGMTQI
-361 VLNDFE
+361 ILNDFE

-402 VDPLLAEV
+402 VEPLLAEV
-410 QAQIDYLEQVEE
+410 QAQIDYLEQVEAS
-422 GILQVEE
+422 ILQTEE
-429 DGVNDFRD
+429 DSENDVRE
-437 MLQTLLETKRELI
+437 MLQTLLEIKKELI
-450 DTGYFPTADRLA
+450 DTGYFPAADRIA

-472 VLKTPS
+472 SLKTPS

-491 DRLTFKIATDYD
+491 DLLTFKTATEYD

-517 LRIAPG
+517 LRITPG
-523 AVAEEAD
+523 AVAQEED

-545 QSQAVPVVYTA
+545 QSQAVPVVYTE

-576 QIVWGHP
+576 QIIWGHP
-583 QLLDGKTSIN
+583 QVLD
-593 AGREKY
+593 A
-599 GHDKYPSLAWDQI
+599 SLS
-612 VTKNP
+612 N
-617 LC
+617 

>member
-12 AVRELQPDWIPARV
+12 TVRELQLDWIPARV

-42 TLDKRG
+42 TLEKRG

-82 VLGGLAMIEM
+82 VLGGLAMIGMEM
-92 EIVSPWERL
+92 VSPWERL
-101 VRLAFATRPGAE
+101 VRLTFGTRPGAKA
-113 RLYYLYI
+113 LYYLYV

-173 LEESIER
+173 LEESIDR

-193 QRLVR
+193 HRLVR

-208 NEMITAA
+208 NELITAA
-215 GLDPIQTTDTLARS
+215 GLDPIQNTERLARS

-240 WLRTLTQVDGYTFNP
+240 WLKTLTQVDGYCFKP
-255 HLTSNGFSVMGW
+255 QLTDHGFSVMSW
-267 RCPEPA
+267 
-273 EGRDPGTPVA
+273 DQTGTAVA
-283 SVNQAIETY
+283 SVSQAIDGY

-321 VKANVF
+321 VKANTF
-327 KNRLQESTG
+327 TAKLQESTG

-348 AYLQEWEPGMKSI
+348 SYLQEWQPGMKQI
-361 VLNDFE
+361 ILNDFE
-367 TGEPVKIKLE
+367 TGEPIKIKLE

-402 VDPLLAEV
+402 VDPLLAAV
-410 QAQIDYLEQVEE
+410 QAEIDYLEQVEE
-422 GILQVEE
+422 SVLQLQADSTNHV
-429 DGVNDFRD
+429 RD
-437 MLQTLLETKRELI
+437 MLQTLLEIKKELI

-462 KAELAETKPR
+462 KAELAETKPHS
-472 VLKTPS
+472 LTTPS

-491 DRLTFKIATDYD
+491 DRLTFKTATEYD

-517 LRIAPG
+517 LRITPG
-523 AVAEEAD
+523 AVAEAAD

-583 QLLDGKTSIN
+583 LAAT
-593 AGREKY
+593 
-599 GHDKYPSLAWDQI
+599 PSVSAS
-612 VTKNP
+612 
-617 LC
+617 

>member
-12 AVRELQPDWIPARV
+12 TVRELQPDWVPARV

-56 QAARIVLTDPPP
+56 QAARIALTDPPP

-82 VLGGLAMIEM
+82 VLGGLAMTEM
-92 EIVSPWERL
+92 KIVSPWERL

-113 RLYYLYI
+113 ALYYLYV

-173 LEESIER
+173 LEESLDR
-180 WIDRVSLIPDKLN
+180 WIERVSLIPDRLN

-208 NEMITAA
+208 NELITAA
-215 GLDPIQTTDTLARS
+215 GLDPLQTTDTLSRS
-229 DWEKLFEYWQI
+229 DWKKLFEYWQI
-240 WLRTLTQVDGYTFNP
+240 WLRTLTQVEGYQFHP

-267 RCPEPA
+267 S
-273 EGRDPGTPVA
+273 DTGTPVA
-283 SVNQAIETY
+283 TVNQAVETY

-298 REAFTQLKHQLTQ
+298 REAFSQLKHQLTQ
-311 KLGTILAKLR
+311 KLSTILAKLR
-321 VKANVF
+321 VKANTF
-327 KNRLQESTG
+327 KVKLKESTG

-348 AYLQEWEPGMKSI
+348 AYLQEWEPGMKQI
-361 VLNDFE
+361 ILKDFE

-402 VDPLLAEV
+402 VDPLLAAV
-410 QAQIDYLEQVEE
+410 QSEIDYLEQVEE
-422 GILQVEE
+422 SVLQIQE
-429 DGVNDFRD
+429 DGTNDLRE
-437 MLQTLLETKRELI
+437 MLQTLLEIKKELI

-491 DRLTFKIATDYD
+491 DLLTFKMATDYD

-517 LRIAPG
+517 LRITPG

-545 QSQAVPVVYTA
+545 QSQSVPVVYTE

-583 QLLDGKTSIN
+583 QILN
-593 AGREKY
+593 AIF
-599 GHDKYPSLAWDQI
+599 S
-612 VTKNP
+612 N
-617 LC
+617 